1 MKAPSLVQPF
11 LTITVIFRSSKTACP
26 DSVSTIGSESGETST
41 QLRPSDFKV
50 KQKNLTIGPKKR
62 KKDDEIRNGG
72 NFKFSFARSDQSV
85 FLPSRVAA
93 TIEEDLKIFSKI
105 RLVGDFEAFFPSNPI
120 VLLYGFQHLLS
131 FKTEV
136 GSAQEFLC
144 FQLDGGSTRGVALNF
159 TFWYL
164 LGTSRGTRLCPV
176 HVQYPLQILSPLH
189 SLRRVQARCMAGPRC
204 KSPAICNIQP
214 QANHS

>member
-1 MKAPSLVQPF
+1 MKFGTAGILNLVLLVLINRCFCHREFVAEEDDDDDADFCPA
-11 LTITVIFRSSKTACP
+11 LATSKDC
-26 DSVSTIGSESGETST
+26 
-41 QLRPSDFKV
+41 
-50 KQKNLTIGPKKR
+50 
-62 KKDDEIRNGG
+62 DD
-72 NFKFSFARSDQSV
+72 KRSDLQIPASWV
-85 FLPSRVAA
+85 TYLHKYEEAKLKSAKVCKGDRLVENVSLLCQFAA
-93 TIEEDLKIFSKI
+93 TIEEDLKIFPKI

-164 LGTSRGTRLCPV
+164 LGTSMGTRLRP
-176 HVQYPLQILSPLH
+176 
-189 SLRRVQARCMAGPRC
+189 CMFNTRC
-204 KSPAICNIQP
+204 KF
-214 QANHS
+214 